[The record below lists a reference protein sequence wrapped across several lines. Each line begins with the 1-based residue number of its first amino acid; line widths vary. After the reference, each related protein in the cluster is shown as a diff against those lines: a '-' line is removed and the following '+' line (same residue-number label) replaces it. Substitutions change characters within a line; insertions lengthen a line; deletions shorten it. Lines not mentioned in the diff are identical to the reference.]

1 MARTAARKIGTA
13 GATAVWGIES
23 ELQALQSGLVVS
35 VTRKDTGEKDVI
47 LDYEGFEAAVVFFG
61 DKEEVELEVICLAAT
76 VAPARGTTLTIG
88 TTKFLVDGSDRA
100 WQQRGWK
107 KLKTQATYYPNVE
120 GVT

>member
-1 MARTAARKIGTA
+1 MARTAARTVGTA

-23 ELQALQSGLVVS
+23 DLRALQSGLVVS
-35 VTRKDTGEKDVI
+35 VTRKSTGEKDHI
-47 LDYEGFEAAVVFFG
+47 LDYEGFEQAVVYFA

-76 VAPARGTTLTIG
+76 TAPLRGTTLTIG
-88 TTKFLVDGSDRA
+88 SVKFLVDGSDLA
-100 WQQRGWK
+100 WAQRGHK